1 MKKYTGKYLTVI
13 DIKDVMYDIAL
24 QEIDNMSEEDARYYL
39 LEDAIPVTGAV
50 SNLIYYSQ
58 TEPIACEFYDD
69 IMPLMEDVYYKSI
82 PFEVIKT
89 LNNITW
95 FAWECIVFGNE
106 QNINEIIEI
115 AKEKGI
121 LCNEK

>member
-1 MKKYTGKYLTVI
+1 MKQYKGKYLTVI

-24 QEIDNMSEEDARYYL
+24 QEIDGMSEEEARHFL
-39 LEDAIPVTGAV
+39 LEDAIPVNGSV
-50 SNLIYYSQ
+50 SNLIYFSQ

-69 IMPLMEDVYYKSI
+69 IMPLIKEIYYKDV
-82 PFEVIKT
+82 PYEVIKS

-95 FAWECIVFGNE
+95 FAWEYIVFGNE
-106 QNINEIIEI
+106 QNINEIIEL

-121 LCNEK
+121 INE